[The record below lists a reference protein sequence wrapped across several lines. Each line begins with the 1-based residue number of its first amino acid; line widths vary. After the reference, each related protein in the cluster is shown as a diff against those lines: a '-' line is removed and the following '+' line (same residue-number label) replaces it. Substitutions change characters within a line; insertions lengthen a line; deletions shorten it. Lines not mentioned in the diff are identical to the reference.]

1 MKSFS
6 IIGIGL
12 VMAFIAFAGRSDAG
26 AQERGSAKPDKM
38 QVHKSISG
46 HDHTSMTKDKITD
59 KKNESM
65 TVNGIV
71 VKAQTFD
78 NTLSLSGS
86 IEANEQVDIRSEVSG
101 IVEGIYFNE
110 GRFTGFFE

>member
-1 MKSFS
+1 MKLKT
-6 IIGIGL
+6 IIYTLLILGII
-12 VMAFIAFAGRSDAG
+12 AFITYRIVENKSGDAG
-26 AQERGSAKPDKM
+26 PKG
-38 QVHKSISG
+38 
-46 HDHTSMTKDKITD
+46 KDQ
-59 KKNESM
+59 KNKSM

-101 IVEGIYFNE
+101 IVEGLCFNHNSINVRYFI
-110 GRFTGFFE
+110 FSFFSFGITVLAFV